1 MAIKRWNASTSQWE
15 LVGTPGTATPSAIG
29 AASIA
34 NTNTFTG
41 QNGFGLAP
49 VGANRVTIGGT
60 SFTLDLHRYLSSGA
74 VPGIELKKSLSDTV
88 GSHVALTSSS
98 PIGRLTAMG
107 SDGTNFVTSSQILF
121 EANGT
126 VSTNVIPGKISFST
140 VNSSGTLLERMC
152 IDANGNV
159 GIGYSV
165 PNTKLEVRAANA
177 VLDSYGLVTIG
188 SNNFGVDNGGSIS
201 FAGVTSSDN
210 NQSNFV
216 PYAQIGG
223 RKENSTSGNYAGYL
237 SFATRIHTGALT
249 ERMRINSDGKVDI
262 RNTANPTL
270 RLIENTGV
278 GNPTIQLLDIS
289 NADSPSE
296 GLEIKYESGTGNSYI
311 KNMFPGGH
319 LVFQTGGSSER
330 MRILGNG
337 PVVIGHTAALNNEA
351 FGVRTSVNVQNIWSD
366 STDPNYS
373 TVAFGNR
380 ITRAN
385 TSAYTFL
392 QNWSG
397 GGTDTEHYLRGDGQ
411 AYADG
416 SWNGGGADYAEY
428 FEWADGNP
436 GNEDR
441 RGYSVSLINDKI
453 KIAEEGDAVFGVVSG
468 NPSVVGD
475 DAPMKWAGK
484 YLKDDFGSYIRD
496 EDGYRVLNP
505 EYDEEAEYVSR
516 ESRPEWSTIGLMGKL
531 RLRKG
536 QIVSPSWIKMKDISA
551 EVEEW
556 LVK

>member
-34 NTNTFTG
+34 NANTFASTQTIQGSLNLTG
-41 QNGFGLAP
+41 N
-49 VGANRVTIGGT
+49 
-60 SFTLDLHRYLSSGA
+60 
-74 VPGIELKKSLSDTV
+74 
-88 GSHVALTSSS
+88 
-98 PIGRLTAMG
+98 
-107 SDGTNFVTSSQILF
+107 
-121 EANGT
+121 
-126 VSTNVIPGKISFST
+126 STNKVNISSKFTVDTSNTWGAISLARQSGQIDVLKIQGTDST
-140 VNSSGTLLERMC
+140 GTANVLRLSNASGNGSAIDVYHDSLRFYVESATTERMR
-152 IDANGNV
+152 IDASGNV
-159 GIGYSV
+159 GIGYSA
-165 PNTKLEVRAANA
+165 PNTKLEVRSANA
-177 VLDSYGLVTIG
+177 VVDSYGLVTIG

-249 ERMRINSDGKVDI
+249 ERMRITSDGKVDI

-289 NADSPSE
+289 NADSPGE

-428 FEWADGNP
+428 FEWADGNLN
-436 GNEDR
+436 NEDR

-453 KIAEEGDAVFGVVSG
+453 KIAEEGDIVFGVVSG

>member
-1 MAIKRWNASTSQWE
+1 MAIKRWNGSTSQWE
-15 LVGTPGTATPSAIG
+15 LIGTPGTATPAAIG
-29 AASIA
+29 AATLAS
-34 NTNTFTG
+34 TGNTFLGVQTITAGSEWPLISRFTNPTSTHRNHLLLQRSNNNAAVTTG
-41 QNGFGLAP
+41 FNL
-49 VGANRVTIGGT
+49 GGI
-60 SFTLDLHRYLSSGA
+60 SMSG
-74 VPGIELKKSLSDTV
+74 
-88 GSHVALTSSS
+88 H
-98 PIGRLTAMG
+98 
-107 SDGTNFVTSSQILF
+107 DGTNYGLGWNGGAEITAYASQTWTSSARGTDLAFITTAPNTTTSTEKMKIVGSGDVNIGAVSSAVNTLRYFDIYNTDSGNGAGSIIRLITNNAANSAVTSVDMVKYRTGGF
-121 EANGT
+121 
-126 VSTNVIPGKISFST
+126 VINNNDTSGFISF
-140 VNSSGTLLERMC
+140 N
-152 IDANGNV
+152 
-159 GIGYSV
+159 
-165 PNTKLEVRAANA
+165 NA
-177 VLDSYGLVTIG
+177 
-188 SNNFGVDNGGSIS
+188 GG
-201 FAGVTSSDN
+201 
-210 NQSNFV
+210 
-216 PYAQIGG
+216 
-223 RKENSTSGNYAGYL
+223 
-237 SFATRIHTGALT
+237 
-249 ERMRINSDGKVDI
+249 
-262 RNTANPTL
+262 
-270 RLIENTGV
+270 
-278 GNPTIQLLDIS
+278 
-289 NADSPSE
+289 
-296 GLEIKYESGTGNSYI
+296 
-311 KNMFPGGH
+311 
-319 LVFQTGGSSER
+319 ER
-330 MRILGNG
+330 MRILSTGG
-337 PVVIGHTAALNNEA
+337 VVVGHTAVLNNEA
-351 FGVRTSVNVQNIWSD
+351 FGVRTNVNVQNIWSD

-397 GGTDTEHYLRGDGQ
+397 AGSDTEHYLRGDGQ

-428 FEWADGNP
+428 FEWADGNLN
-436 GNEDR
+436 NEDR

-453 KIAEEGDAVFGVVSG
+453 KIAEEGDIVFGVVSG

>member
-1 MAIKRWNASTSQWE
+1 MAIKRWNGSTSQWE
-15 LVGTPGTATPSAIG
+15 LVGTPGTATPAAIG
-29 AASIA
+29 AATLAS
-34 NTNTFTG
+34 TGNTFLGVQTITSASEWPLISRFTNPTSTHRNHILL
-41 QNGFGLAP
+41 QRSNNNAAVTSGFGLGGIAMSGHDGTNYGLGWNG
-49 VGANRVTIGGT
+49 GAEITAYASQTWTPSARGT
-60 SFTLDLHRYLSSGA
+60 SLAFSTTPDNSTTILERMRIQQGGDVILTNQPFDGLRYFDIYNTSSGNSAGTIIRLITNNAANSAVTSVDMVKYRTGGFVINNSDGFTSFNTAGGERMRILSSGA
-74 VPGIELKKSLSDTV
+74 V
-88 GSHVALTSSS
+88 
-98 PIGRLTAMG
+98 
-107 SDGTNFVTSSQILF
+107 
-121 EANGT
+121 
-126 VSTNVIPGKISFST
+126 
-140 VNSSGTLLERMC
+140 
-152 IDANGNV
+152 
-159 GIGYSV
+159 
-165 PNTKLEVRAANA
+165 
-177 VLDSYGLVTIG
+177 
-188 SNNFGVDNGGSIS
+188 
-201 FAGVTSSDN
+201 
-210 NQSNFV
+210 
-216 PYAQIGG
+216 
-223 RKENSTSGNYAGYL
+223 
-237 SFATRIHTGALT
+237 
-249 ERMRINSDGKVDI
+249 
-262 RNTANPTL
+262 
-270 RLIENTGV
+270 
-278 GNPTIQLLDIS
+278 
-289 NADSPSE
+289 
-296 GLEIKYESGTGNSYI
+296 
-311 KNMFPGGH
+311 
-319 LVFQTGGSSER
+319 
-330 MRILGNG
+330 
-337 PVVIGHTAALNNEA
+337 VVGHTALLNNEA
-351 FGVRTSVNVQNIWSD
+351 FGVRTNVNVQNIWSD

-373 TVAFGNR
+373 TVSFGNR

-397 GGTDTEHYLRGDGQ
+397 AGSDTEHYLRGDGQ

-428 FEWADGNP
+428 FEWVDGNP
-436 GNEDR
+436 NNEDR